1 MGQFKVTVTL
11 HPENGGTPRTLEAL
25 VDTGAGYSVV
35 PRPIL
40 ESLGCRPIRSQRVMM
55 ADGRIEEWGLSQV
68 DLECQGRRAPTPVLM
83 GPPEGPILLGATT
96 LEILGL
102 GIDPMNRRLV
112 PADVYLYLACAG
124 TGSVR
129 RRALQTRIARKTARP
144 RTWFPVPLTTISDA
158 ATKRAPRSQSPSSP
172 RP

>member
-1 MGQFKVTVTL
+1 MGAMGQFKVTVTL
-11 HPENGGTPRTLEAL
+11 HPHNGGAARTLEAL

-40 ESLGCRPIRSQRVMM
+40 ESLGCRPVRSQRVMM

-68 DLECQGRRAPTPVLM
+68 DLECEGRRAPTPVLM

-112 PADVYLYLACAG
+112 PADVYLYLA
-124 TGSVR
+124 
-129 RRALQTRIARKTARP
+129 
-144 RTWFPVPLTTISDA
+144 
-158 ATKRAPRSQSPSSP
+158 
-172 RP
+172 